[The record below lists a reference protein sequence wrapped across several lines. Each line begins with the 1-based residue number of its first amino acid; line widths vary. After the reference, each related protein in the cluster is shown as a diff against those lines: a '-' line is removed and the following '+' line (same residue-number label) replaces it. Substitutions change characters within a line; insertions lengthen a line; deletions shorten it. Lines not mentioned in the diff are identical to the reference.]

1 MPCNA
6 TEHGKREIHYP
17 IPVIEGIEKW
27 DNDTLYEAF
36 TKLAADMGVKNSQ
49 ILWPVRT
56 ALSGQ
61 PTSPG
66 GATELAELLG
76 KEETLRRINK
86 GIELLEK

>member
-1 MPCNA
+1 
-6 TEHGKREIHYP
+6 
-17 IPVIEGIEKW
+17 
-27 DNDTLYEAF
+27 
-36 TKLAADMGVKNSQ
+36 MGVKNSQ